1 MRFRPLEPKIASQ
14 VTGTRRIMK
23 NQIYTFKEGFRDGIP
38 IGMGYLSVSFGFGI
52 AVVAAGLSPL
62 IALLI
67 SMSNETSA
75 GQKAGL
81 DIIVAHGAVIEMI
94 LTQLIINLR
103 YSLMGISLS
112 QRLDDSFSTP
122 WRMLLSFSI
131 TDEIFAVASTKRHKV
146 GTRYFAGLSTA
157 PYLGW
162 ALGTLLGALAGT
174 LLPVV
179 VRNCLG
185 LMLYGMFIAIIIPP
199 ARRERGVLFAVC
211 VAVGLSC
218 MFNYLPVFSFLSGG
232 FALIISAV
240 VAAALAALLFPVA
253 APGEDVSSEDPDG
266 EAAV

>member
-1 MRFRPLEPKIASQ
+1 
-14 VTGTRRIMK
+14 MK
-23 NQIYTFKEGFRDGIP
+23 KQIYTFREGLSDGVP
-38 IGMGYLSVSFGFGI
+38 IGLGYLSVSFGFGI

-81 DIIVAHGAVIEMI
+81 DIIVAHGGIIEMI
-94 LTQLIINLR
+94 LTQFIINLR

-112 QRLDDSFSTP
+112 QRLDASFTTP

-131 TDEIFAVASTKRHKV
+131 TDEIFAVASTKQHKV

-174 LLPVV
+174 LLPDII
-179 VRNCLG
+179 RNCLG

-218 MFNYLPVFSFLSGG
+218 ILYYVPFFDFLSGG
-232 FALIISAV
+232 FSLIISAV
-240 VAAALAALLFPVA
+240 IAAALAAWLFPVA
-253 APGEDVSSEDPDG
+253 SPREDNENLADIQDAEVS
-266 EAAV
+266 A

>member
-1 MRFRPLEPKIASQ
+1 
-14 VTGTRRIMK
+14 MK
-23 NQIYTFKEGFRDGIP
+23 KQIYTFREGFRDGIP
-38 IGMGYLSVSFGFGI
+38 IGLGYLSVSFGFGI
-52 AVVAAGLSPL
+52 AVAAAGLSPL

-67 SMSNETSA
+67 SMTNETSA

-81 DIIVAHGAVIEMI
+81 DIIVAHGAIIEMV
-94 LTQLIINLR
+94 LTQFIINLR

-112 QRLDDSFSTP
+112 QRLDQSFTTP

-131 TDEIFAVASTKRHKV
+131 TDEIFAVASTKQHKGGV
-146 GTRYFAGLSTA
+146 KYFAGLSSA

-174 LLPVV
+174 LLPDV
-179 VRNCLG
+179 VRGSLG

-218 MFNYLPVFSFLSGG
+218 IFYYVPAFSFLSGG

-253 APGEDVSSEDPDG
+253 SPE
-266 EAAV
+266 EALSDEASREEVGA

>member
-1 MRFRPLEPKIASQ
+1 
-14 VTGTRRIMK
+14 MK
-23 NQIYTFKEGFRDGIP
+23 KQIYTFREGLSDGVP
-38 IGMGYLSVSFGFGI
+38 IGLGYLSVSFGFGI

-81 DIIVAHGAVIEMI
+81 DIIIAQGGIIEMI
-94 LTQLIINLR
+94 LTQFIINLR

-112 QRLDDSFSTP
+112 QRLDASFTTP

-131 TDEIFAVASTKRHKV
+131 TDEIFAVASTKQHKV

-174 LLPVV
+174 LLPDVI
-179 VRNCLG
+179 RNCLG

-218 MFNYLPVFSFLSGG
+218 IFYYVPLFGFLSGG

-240 VAAALAALLFPVA
+240 AAAALAALLFPVA
-253 APGEDVSSEDPDG
+253 SPREDCESHESKQADNQEVN
-266 EAAV
+266 A

>member
-1 MRFRPLEPKIASQ
+1 
-14 VTGTRRIMK
+14 MK
-23 NQIYTFKEGFRDGIP
+23 KQAYTFREGFSDGIP
-38 IGMGYLSVSFGFGI
+38 IGLGYLSVSFGFGI
-52 AVVAAGLSPL
+52 AVIAAGLSPL
-62 IALLI
+62 IAVLI
-67 SMSNETSA
+67 SMTNETSA

-81 DIIVAHGAVIEMI
+81 DIIVACGGLIEMI
-94 LTQLIINLR
+94 LTQFIINLR

-112 QRLDDSFSTP
+112 QRLDGSFTTP

-146 GTRYFAGLSTA
+146 GVKYFAGLATA
-157 PYLGW
+157 PYVGW
-162 ALGTLLGALAGT
+162 TLGTLLGALAGT
-174 LLPVV
+174 LLPDV

-218 MFNYLPVFSFLSGG
+218 LFHYGPFFSFLSGG

-240 VAAALAALLFPVA
+240 VAAALAAWLFPVA
-253 APGEDVSSEDPDG
+253 SPKEDLPV
-266 EAAV
+266 EACDEEVAS